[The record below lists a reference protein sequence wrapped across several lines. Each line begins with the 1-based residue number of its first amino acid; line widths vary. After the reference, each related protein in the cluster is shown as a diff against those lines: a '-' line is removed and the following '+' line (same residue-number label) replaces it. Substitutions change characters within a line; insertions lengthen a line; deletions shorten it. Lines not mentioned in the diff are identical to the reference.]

1 MHIGIIGTR
10 GIPNNYGGFEQC
22 AEYLAVGLV
31 KRGFTVS
38 VYNSHNHPYQQ
49 DEWNGVEIIHAY
61 DPEFKYGTVGQFIYD
76 YNVIKDTQKRNF
88 DIILQLGYTSSS
100 VSGRFLPRNKSIVT
114 TNMDGLEWKR
124 SKFSRPVRKFLKY
137 AERLAIQHS
146 DYLIADSIGIQEYLK
161 KKFKK
166 ESVYIAY
173 GAHLFTTPDASHVN
187 AYDVIPYGYD
197 MLIAR
202 LEPENSIETILDGVV
217 AAGIDRT
224 FLVVG
229 KHETMYGEY
238 LKNKF
243 RDSAAIRFVGGIY
256 NINTLN
262 NVRYFSNLYFHGHTV
277 GGTNPSLLEA
287 MSSGALICANG
298 NVFNKYILGKEA
310 LYFTTASD
318 VAAALTSVH
327 KEESVYTKMIEANF
341 QKITDLYSW
350 DRITEQYADHLRD
363 IYAKRV
369 NQTVDSGTHKKA

>member
-229 KHETMYGEY
+229 KHETTYGEY